1 MIVFGWGGGHKVL
14 GEGFFVHCPNCGNA
28 TQWTVV
34 ETSKRISLYFVPVA
48 KWSKRYWMT
57 CSVCSGG
64 VELPSRQFAQQVL
77 AAALQDPTEI
87 PEHLERTLI
96 ERFR

>member
-1 MIVFGWGGGHKVL
+1 MIIFGWGRRHKVL

-28 TQWTVV
+28 TQRMIV

-48 KWSKRYWMT
+48 KWSKRYWMA

-64 VELPSRQFAQQVL
+64 IELPSKQFAQQVL
-77 AAALQDPTEI
+77 AAALQDATEI
-87 PEHLERTLI
+87 PEHLERALI